1 MNTEQ
6 TATDL
11 LQEYLQTVSS
21 GDVDAIGALFEDQ
34 ALLEIPF
41 LKPNRLVGKAEIHK
55 GHREIFTTLDA
66 IDFKP
71 LNIESN
77 ATQVIAEGKLE
88 FKRDGGESQRLEAGI
103 VAEAP
108 DGKLQRLSIY
118 CDARNI
124 RQWSDKSIL

>member
-1 MNTEQ
+1 MNTGQ

-11 LQEYLQTVSS
+11 LQKYLQTISS
-21 GDVDAIGALFEDQ
+21 GDTDALGALFEDQ

-41 LKPNRLVGKAEIHK
+41 LKPNRLVGKTEIKK
-55 GHREIFTTLDA
+55 GHREAFASLDA
-66 IDFKP
+66 LGFKT

-77 ATQVIAEGKLE
+77 ATQVIAEGRLE
-88 FKRDGGESQRLEAGI
+88 FRRDGGELQQHEAGI

-108 DGKLQRLSIY
+108 GGKLQRLSLY

-124 RQWSDKSIL
+124 RPWSDKSIL

>member
-1 MNTEQ
+1 MNTQQ

-41 LKPNRLVGKAEIHK
+41 LKPNRLVGKSEIHK
-55 GHREIFTTLDA
+55 GHREIFTTLEA

-77 ATQVIAEGKLE
+77 ATQVIAEGRLE
-88 FKRDGGESQRLEAGI
+88 FKRDGGESQQLEAGI

-108 DGKLQRLSIY
+108 GGKLQRLSIY